1 MLIYTEKKCQQIP
14 TGDGDTTGNRHANII
29 MILSPFVLFFS
40 YHAVITIV
48 KRGCR
53 SDQQWVSLGAQYTTT
68 IQCLVLYRT
77 VCGTTFQAHNNIYT
91 VSYSVISGSTL
102 VTALCTYSPVQIYSW
117 WGGGKRVE
125 KKANNRRRVR
135 TSSRA
140 RKVFYFRFFHIY
152 FFPLPRSY
160 PVRCFLYQ
168 LSSMYVRSEWWTVQG
183 QGRPVRL
190 VCNIWTARCENRE

>member
-1 MLIYTEKKCQQIP
+1 MP
-14 TGDGDTTGNRHANII
+14 TDSDGRRRYNRKQSSNYYYDII
-29 MILSPFVLFFS
+29 TIRSFFF
-40 YHAVITIV
+40 VITIV
-48 KRGCR
+48 KRGCW

-125 KKANNRRRVR
+125 KKSKQQ
-135 TSSRA
+135 TQSTYKLT
-140 RKVFYFRFFHIY
+140 RKESDFISIFLYLF
-152 FFPLPRSY
+152 FFPSPTRTRYDVSYISYRRCMYGENGERFKDKVDRCDQFAIFGLPDAKTESRY
-160 PVRCFLYQ
+160 R
-168 LSSMYVRSEWWTVQG
+168 
-183 QGRPVRL
+183 
-190 VCNIWTARCENRE
+190 